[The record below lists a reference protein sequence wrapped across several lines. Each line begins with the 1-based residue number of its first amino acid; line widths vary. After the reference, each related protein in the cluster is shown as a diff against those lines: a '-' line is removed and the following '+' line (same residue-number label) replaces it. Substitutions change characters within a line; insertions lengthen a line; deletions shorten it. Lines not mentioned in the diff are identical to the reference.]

1 MLMPSISRYMTR
13 APYVLAPKD
22 KVSTARAVMREHGV
36 HHLPVLDRNAK
47 LVGIISD
54 RDLFGAAD
62 DLVRDA
68 MTADVAAVDVDAAL
82 DEVVALMQ
90 TGRITSVVVTG
101 SRGVE
106 GIFTTTDAVRAL
118 GDVLTRA
125 DQSER

>member
-22 KVSTARAVMREHGV
+22 KVSTARSVMREHGV

-47 LVGIISD
+47 LVGIVSD
-54 RDLFGAAD
+54 RDLFGVSE

-68 MTADVAAVDVDAAL
+68 MNVDVAAVDVNASL
-82 DEVVALMQ
+82 DEVIALMQ

-101 SRGVE
+101 AQGVE
-106 GIFTTTDAVRAL
+106 GIFTATDAVRAL

-125 DQSER
+125 DQGER

>member
-1 MLMPSISRYMTR
+1 MLIPSISRYMTR

-47 LVGIISD
+47 LVGIVSD
-54 RDLFGAAD
+54 RDLFRMSE

-68 MTADVAAVDVDAAL
+68 MTVDVAAVDVTASL
-82 DEVVALMQ
+82 DEVVAL
-90 TGRITSVVVTG
+90 TG
-101 SRGVE
+101 SHGVE
-106 GIFTTTDAVRAL
+106 GIFTATDAVRAL

-125 DQSER
+125 DQGER